1 MKGYW
6 ITCVRRVLKLS
17 CLDGNI
23 QLQIM
28 AHGLSK
34 EELDEQFEEFL
45 KESLSD
51 DSLGNSKKKSS
62 ILETLGQPRKRETK
76 KKDSV
81 PWWISEEDSDDGE
94 FQARFVK
101 VKKEKKI
108 LESHAEIVENSEQK
122 NPHSNSE
129 AVAPPKPSSSA
140 SRSKAL
146 SKFKMLEKFHKNKKE
161 SYFNEEEGSL
171 ASDSPDN
178 SEGNKFTVCYMML
191 KSENGLILKVL
202 PRQTRTKE
210 GMLGAKEKFVKIQNA
225 SQSMGEGYEN
235 MHVEKLQLQESNGVA
250 ASLSKDSLETND
262 SVLASGPNEGIVGV
276 GLDTLEEQEEKEIF
290 FAKLEQEASS
300 TIDYSR
306 LNKEM
311 DSNDSVVL
319 APFVRNEKNEKGEE
333 EPAHE
338 EKSGSYS
345 EDFEE
350 EADANTAFKTEESQ
364 VDQNIV
370 SGVALSPQEQ
380 EEASAG
386 MLAKVVLLDS
396 QDSTTEL
403 QKAIETSDVA
413 LGEHY
418 LCEEVSGTEINE
430 AGASYGQTTS
440 DIEALHQ
447 AYHHIDQSLQ
457 DTDEQKLQDSPVAV
471 SECLVQGVSQN
482 NDIYSKNMSTIE
494 SDLPT
499 VEELMKPIKGH
510 ACNIGSF
517 AAEPESAVKLI
528 GSTANDLVSHL
539 PFEEQQN
546 NTVWDT
552 NSFDKFNRK
561 ESIFLRIAVSDD
573 NFQRVTE
580 KEIQTSEI
588 EPNVL
593 EEKIVQESPLLQQE
607 SKTEQALQSSL
618 KNEKLESM
626 ATKTMVYKNIRS
638 PAPLHKKKSS
648 YGPHGVARSS
658 GYGKSTSLSKQSF
671 PADEKKTPK
680 ENFKKTGVKAK
691 SPADRLR
698 SKAFFATRIIKSAA
712 NEPTTKRS
720 INRVRSGQSVVNNLG
735 HQAVDYC
742 RQYQHDLSFSPIKS
756 CDRELY
762 LLKRVQDT
770 EEDLNKARDL
780 IQQLT
785 STVSQKEK
793 EIETKLVELKT
804 QHEKELSRLGQEN
817 YILQSKLRSMEE
829 LTKEKSWTHHTAT
842 VPVTEEKLAQ
852 IKKEIED
859 QEVIIQGYQQENE
872 RLYKKMK
879 ELQIENKKNEERM
892 FKENQCLMSE
902 LIALREKIEKTNIQ
916 SQILR
921 DSEGARSQSFTELI
935 SELCAARKEEAKL
948 QEEIRR
954 LKQDKQALEVDL
966 GQAKKERDLAKVQ
979 IASTSGEKSYE
990 FKVMEESYK
999 QEITNLKRRLQWY
1012 AENQDLLDKDAAR
1025 LKDARGEIEKLKL
1038 EVEKLRA
1045 EAGDQSAQ
1053 QKKRLRDRAADAK
1066 RIQDLERQ
1074 IKEME
1079 GILKRRYPNSLPA
1092 LIYAAAATEK
1102 TNDIS
1107 AKANTVD
1114 FLEKRIKKLET
1125 ELEGKDD
1132 EAKKSLRAME
1142 QQFQK
1147 IKIQYEQRLVEL
1159 EQLLAYKF
1167 MSEPSKLNGDKA
1179 YSTELEQE
1187 LQNLKTTH
1195 QITVKN
1201 LQTEIENLKS
1211 QNFQLKLR
1219 SKKDNKDLES
1229 TDSQM
1234 KQGNTKDRLLKLNE
1248 ELVIKNKEIQDLT
1261 KTVEKLQKERMVM
1274 LSDDNL
1280 RNKTDNKENS
1290 TETLRKNTSAA
1301 DKRNSSK
1308 REPFLS
1314 IFSDDKIYQ
1323 PQTFSDSNLSEV
1335 LQENAQLKE
1344 ELERLSLEM
1353 NQQRVKSQ
1361 AKLAYSENNIRR
1373 IQEDTAEY
1381 IASLK
1386 ASHQREVEKILCQ
1399 HAREHSTSKVAELN
1413 SRISTQEILI
1423 KHLQE
1428 QISEQQR
1435 HQEALLVSQ
1444 MREELLQ
1451 KEVTK
1456 LLEELREAKENQSP
1470 EMKHFLCLE
1479 KKIKHMET
1487 RHAEREQE
1495 IRKAAQ
1501 LTQHVTEARQT
1512 HEVEKWRRLAHR
1524 KNQELEKF
1532 RVELDSILDV
1542 LRELQKQGVVI
1553 PAPDS
1558 SGFSMT
1564 DSCWK
1569 T

>member
-1 MKGYW
+1 L
-6 ITCVRRVLKLS
+6 T
-17 CLDGNI
+17 
-23 QLQIM
+23 Q
-28 AHGLSK
+28 
-34 EELDEQFEEFL
+34 
-45 KESLSD
+45 SLSD

-62 ILETLGQPRKRETK
+62 ILETLGQPRKKETK

-81 PWWISEEDSDDGE
+81 PWWISEEDLDDGGMCG
-94 FQARFVK
+94 ANGSFVK
-101 VKKEKKI
+101 
-108 LESHAEIVENSEQK
+108 
-122 NPHSNSE
+122 
-129 AVAPPKPSSSA
+129 
-140 SRSKAL
+140 
-146 SKFKMLEKFHKNKKE
+146 M
-161 SYFNEEEGSL
+161 
-171 ASDSPDN
+171 
-178 SEGNKFTVCYMML
+178 
-191 KSENGLILKVL
+191 
-202 PRQTRTKE
+202 
-210 GMLGAKEKFVKIQNA
+210 QNT
-225 SQSMGEGYEN
+225 SQPMGETDEN
-235 MHVEKLQLQESNGVA
+235 MHVEKMQLQKSNGVA
-250 ASLSKDSLETND
+250 VSLSRDSLETND
-262 SVLASGPNEGIVGV
+262 SVLASGPNQNIMGA

-290 FAKLEQEASS
+290 FARLEREASS

-306 LNKEM
+306 LNKEL
-311 DSNDSVVL
+311 DSNDSVLL

-333 EPAHE
+333 ESTHE

-350 EADANTAFKTEESQ
+350 ETDANPAFKTEGSQ
-364 VDQNIV
+364 RIV
-370 SGVALSPQEQ
+370 FSLTFISLAL
-380 EEASAG
+380 
-386 MLAKVVLLDS
+386 VVLLDS

-413 LGEHY
+413 LGEHH
-418 LCEEVSGTEINE
+418 LPEEVSGIEMNE
-430 AGASYGQTTS
+430 AGTSYGQTTS

-447 AYHHIDQSLQ
+447 AYHHVDQSLG
-457 DTDEQKLQDSPVAV
+457 DTDEQKVHNSAMAV

-482 NDIYSKNMSTIE
+482 NDIYSKNMSTVE

-499 VEELMKPIKGH
+499 VEELMKPIKVH
-510 ACNIGSF
+510 SCNIRS
-517 AAEPESAVKLI
+517 ADVEPESPVKLV
-528 GSTANDLVSHL
+528 GSTANDLVSHS
-539 PFEEQQN
+539 PFKEHQEN
-546 NTVWDT
+546 MIWET
-552 NSFDKFNRK
+552 NLLEKFNRE
-561 ESIFLRIAVSDD
+561 ESIFLQPAVNDD

-580 KEIQTSEI
+580 KEIQTGEVQ
-588 EPNVL
+588 PDMPRQ
-593 EEKIVQESPLLQQE
+593 KIVQDSPLSQQS
-607 SKTEQALQSSL
+607 SKTKQVLRSCSL
-618 KNEKLESM
+618 KNERSESM
-626 ATKTMVYKNIRS
+626 TAKNIRS
-638 PAPLHKKKSS
+638 PTPLHKKKSS
-648 YGPHGVARSS
+648 YGPYGVVRSS
-658 GYGKSTSLSKQSF
+658 GYGKPTSLSKQSS
-671 PADEKKTPK
+671 PANEKKAPK
-680 ENFKKTGVKAK
+680 ETFKKTGMKAK
-691 SPADRLR
+691 SPADRAR
-698 SKAFFATRIIKSAA
+698 SKEALFATRIIRSAT
-712 NEPTTKRS
+712 NEPSSKGS
-720 INRVRSGQSVVNNLG
+720 INRVMSGQAVVNNLG

-762 LLKRVQDT
+762 LLKRVQVA
-770 EEDLNKARDL
+770 EEDLNTARDL

-793 EIETKLVELKT
+793 EIETKIAELKT
-804 QHEKELSRLGQEN
+804 QHEKELSQLGQEN
-817 YILQSKLRSMEE
+817 FVLQSKLRSMEE
-829 LTKEKSWTHHTAT
+829 LTQEKRWIHHTAT

-872 RLYKKMK
+872 RLYKQMK
-879 ELQIENKKNEERM
+879 ELQIQNKKNEERM

-902 LIALREKIEKTNIQ
+902 LIAVREKVEKTNNIQ
-916 SQILR
+916 SRIVQ
-921 DSEGARSQSFTELI
+921 DSEPVRNHSFTELI
-935 SELCAARKEEAKL
+935 SELRAAQKEETKL

-966 GQAKKERDLAKVQ
+966 GQAKKERDLAKIQ

-990 FKVMEESYK
+990 LKVMEESYK
-999 QEITNLKRRLQWY
+999 QEISHLKRRLQWY

-1025 LKDARGEIEKLKL
+1025 LKDAKEEIEKLKL

-1045 EAGDQSAQ
+1045 EAGDQCVQ

-1074 IKEME
+1074 IREME

-1092 LIYAAAATEK
+1092 LIYAAAAAEK
-1102 TNDIS
+1102 TNDLS
-1107 AKANTVD
+1107 AKTHTVD

-1147 IKIQYEQRLVEL
+1147 IKMQYEQRLVEL

-1167 MSEPSKLNGDKA
+1167 MSESPKLNGDKA
-1179 YSTELEQE
+1179 SSSTELEQE
-1187 LQNLKTTH
+1187 LQNLKKSH

-1211 QNFQLKLR
+1211 QNYQLKLR
-1219 SKKDNKDLES
+1219 SKKNNKDLES

-1248 ELVIKNKEIQDLT
+1248 ELVTKNREIQDLT

-1274 LSDDNL
+1274 LSDNNL
-1280 RNKTDNKENS
+1280 RNKMDNKENS
-1290 TETLRKNTSAA
+1290 TEILKKNTLAT
-1301 DKRNSSK
+1301 DKRNSSNS
-1308 REPFLS
+1308 EPFLS
-1314 IFSDDKIYQ
+1314 IFNNDKIYQ
-1323 PQTFSDSNLSEV
+1323 PQSFSDSNLSEV

-1361 AKLAYSENNIRR
+1361 ATLAYSENNIRR
-1373 IQEDTAEY
+1373 IQEDAAEY
-1381 IASLK
+1381 VASLK
-1386 ASHQREVEKILCQ
+1386 ASHQMEVEKILCQ
-1399 HAREHSTSKVAELN
+1399 HAKEHSTSKVAELN
-1413 SRISTQEILI
+1413 SRIATQEILI

-1428 QISEQQR
+1428 QIGEQQR

-1456 LLEELREAKENQSP
+1456 LLEELREAKESQSP
-1470 EMKHFLCLE
+1470 EMKHFLGLE
-1479 KKIKHMET
+1479 KKIRHIET
-1487 RHAEREQE
+1487 RHAVREQE
-1495 IRKAAQ
+1495 IQKATQ
-1501 LTQHVTEARQT
+1501 LTHHVTDARQAW
-1512 HEVEKWRRLAHR
+1512 EAEKWRRLAQR

-1553 PAPDS
+1553 PAPNS

>member
-1 MKGYW
+1 L
-6 ITCVRRVLKLS
+6 T
-17 CLDGNI
+17 
-23 QLQIM
+23 Q
-28 AHGLSK
+28 
-34 EELDEQFEEFL
+34 
-45 KESLSD
+45 SLSD

-81 PWWISEEDSDDGE
+81 PWWISEEDSDDGGILG
-94 FQARFVK
+94 ANGSFVK
-101 VKKEKKI
+101 
-108 LESHAEIVENSEQK
+108 
-122 NPHSNSE
+122 
-129 AVAPPKPSSSA
+129 
-140 SRSKAL
+140 
-146 SKFKMLEKFHKNKKE
+146 M
-161 SYFNEEEGSL
+161 
-171 ASDSPDN
+171 
-178 SEGNKFTVCYMML
+178 
-191 KSENGLILKVL
+191 
-202 PRQTRTKE
+202 
-210 GMLGAKEKFVKIQNA
+210 QNT
-225 SQSMGEGYEN
+225 SQPMGESEEN
-235 MHVEKLQLQESNGVA
+235 KHVEKMQLQKSNGVA
-250 ASLSKDSLETND
+250 VALSRDSLETND
-262 SVLASGPNEGIVGV
+262 SVLASGPNQSIVGV

-290 FAKLEQEASS
+290 FAKLEREASS

-306 LNKEM
+306 LNKEL
-311 DSNDSVVL
+311 DSNDSVLL
-319 APFVRNEKNEKGEE
+319 APFVRKEKNEKDEE
-333 EPAHE
+333 ESRRE

-350 EADANTAFKTEESQ
+350 ETDANPAFKTEGSQ
-364 VDQNIV
+364 ENRNII
-370 SGVALSPQEQ
+370 SGVDLI
-380 EEASAG
+380 
-386 MLAKVVLLDS
+386 VLLDS

-403 QKAIETSDVA
+403 QKAIETPDVA
-413 LGEHY
+413 L
-418 LCEEVSGTEINE
+418 CEQLLPEEASGIEINE
-430 AGASYGQTTS
+430 AGTSYGQTTS
-440 DIEALHQ
+440 DMEALHQ
-447 AYHHIDQSLQ
+447 AYRHLDQSLG
-457 DTDEQKLQDSPVAV
+457 DTNEQKLHDSAAMAL
-471 SECLVQGVSQN
+471 SECLVEGVSQN
-482 NDIYSKNMSTIE
+482 NDIYSKNVSTVE

-510 ACNIGSF
+510 SCNIRSVDGELKS
-517 AAEPESAVKLI
+517 PGKLVD
-528 GSTANDLVSHL
+528 STANDLISHS
-539 PFEEQQN
+539 PFKEHQN
-546 NTVWDT
+546 NTVWKT
-552 NSFDKFNRK
+552 NLFEKINK
-561 ESIFLRIAVSDD
+561 ESIYLQTAVNDD

-580 KEIQTSEI
+580 KEIQTSEVQPDI
-588 EPNVL
+588 L
-593 EEKIVQESPLLQQE
+593 REKIVQDPPLSQQG
-607 SKTEQALQSSL
+607 SKIKQALRSCSL
-618 KNEKLESM
+618 KNERPESV
-626 ATKTMVYKNIRS
+626 ATKPMLYKNIRS
-638 PAPLHKKKSS
+638 PAPLHKKKSTH
-648 YGPHGVARSS
+648 GPHGVVRSS
-658 GYGKSTSLSKQSF
+658 GYGKPTSLSKQSF
-671 PADEKKTPK
+671 PANEKKAPK
-680 ENFKKTGVKAK
+680 ETFKKTSVKAK
-691 SPADRLR
+691 SPADRAK
-698 SKAFFATRIIKSAA
+698 SKEALFATRVIRSAT
-712 NEPTTKRS
+712 NEPASKGN
-720 INRVRSGQSVVNNLG
+720 INRASSGQSVVNNLG

-762 LLKRVQDT
+762 LLKRVQVA
-770 EEDLNKARDL
+770 EEDLNTARDL

-793 EIETKLVELKT
+793 EIETKIVELKT

-817 YILQSKLRSMEE
+817 YVLQSKLRSMEE
-829 LTKEKSWTHHTAT
+829 LSQQKRWTHHTAT
-842 VPVTEEKLAQ
+842 IPVTEEKLAQ
-852 IKKEIED
+852 IQKEIED

-872 RLYKKMK
+872 RLYKQMK
-879 ELQIENKKNEERM
+879 ELQIQNKKNEEQM

-902 LIALREKIEKTNIQ
+902 LIAVREKIEKTNNIQ
-916 SQILR
+916 SRIVQ
-921 DSEGARSQSFTELI
+921 DAEPARNHNFTELI
-935 SELCAARKEEAKL
+935 SELRAAQKEETKL

-999 QEITNLKRRLQWY
+999 QEIAHLKRRLQWY

-1025 LKDARGEIEKLKL
+1025 LKDAREEIEKLKL
-1038 EVEKLRA
+1038 EVDKLRA
-1045 EAGDQSAQ
+1045 EAGDQCAQ

-1074 IKEME
+1074 IREME

-1092 LIYAAAATEK
+1092 LIYAAAAAEK
-1102 TNDIS
+1102 TSDLS
-1107 AKANTVD
+1107 AKTHTVD

-1147 IKIQYEQRLVEL
+1147 IKMQYEQRLVEL

-1167 MSEPSKLNGDKA
+1167 ISESPKLNGDKA
-1179 YSTELEQE
+1179 SSTELEQE
-1187 LQNLKTTH
+1187 LQNLKKTH

-1211 QNFQLKLR
+1211 QNSQLKLK
-1219 SKKDNKDLES
+1219 SKKNNKDLES

-1248 ELVIKNKEIQDLT
+1248 ELITKNREIQDLT

-1274 LSDDNL
+1274 LSDNNL
-1280 RNKTDNKENS
+1280 RNKVDNKENS
-1290 TETLRKNTSAA
+1290 TEILKKNTLAT
-1301 DKRNSSK
+1301 DKRNSSNS
-1308 REPFLS
+1308 EPFLS
-1314 IFSDDKIYQ
+1314 ILNDDKMYQ
-1323 PQTFSDSNLSEV
+1323 PHTFSDSNLLEV

-1361 AKLAYSENNIRR
+1361 ATLAYSENHIRR

-1399 HAREHSTSKVAELN
+1399 HAKEHSASKVAELN

-1456 LLEELREAKENQSP
+1456 LLEELREAKESQSP
-1470 EMKHFLCLE
+1470 EMKHFLGLE
-1479 KKIKHMET
+1479 KKIRHIET
-1487 RHAEREQE
+1487 RHAVREQE
-1495 IRKAAQ
+1495 IQKAAQ
-1501 LTQHVTEARQT
+1501 LTQHLADTRQT
-1512 HEVEKWRRLAHR
+1512 REVEKWRRLAQR
-1524 KNQELEKF
+1524 KNQELERF

-1553 PAPDS
+1553 PAPHS
-1558 SGFSMT
+1558 TGFSVA

>member
-1 MKGYW
+1 
-6 ITCVRRVLKLS
+6 
-17 CLDGNI
+17 
-23 QLQIM
+23 M
-28 AHGLSK
+28 AHRFSK

-51 DSLGNSKKKSS
+51 DSLGNSNKKSS
-62 ILETLGQPRKRETK
+62 ILETLGQPRKKETK

-81 PWWISEEDSDDGE
+81 PWWISEEDLDDGE
-94 FQARFVK
+94 MFGA
-101 VKKEKKI
+101 
-108 LESHAEIVENSEQK
+108 N
-122 NPHSNSE
+122 
-129 AVAPPKPSSSA
+129 
-140 SRSKAL
+140 
-146 SKFKMLEKFHKNKKE
+146 
-161 SYFNEEEGSL
+161 GS
-171 ASDSPDN
+171 
-178 SEGNKFTVCYMML
+178 
-191 KSENGLILKVL
+191 
-202 PRQTRTKE
+202 
-210 GMLGAKEKFVKIQNA
+210 FVKIQNT
-225 SQSMGEGYEN
+225 SQPMGENDEN
-235 MHVEKLQLQESNGVA
+235 MHVEKMQLQKSNGVA
-250 ASLSKDSLETND
+250 VSLSRDSLETND
-262 SVLASGPNEGIVGV
+262 SVLASGPNQSIMGV

-290 FAKLEQEASS
+290 FAKLEREASS

-306 LNKEM
+306 LNKEL
-311 DSNDSVVL
+311 DSNDSVII
-319 APFVRNEKNEKGEE
+319 APFVRNEETEKEE
-333 EPAHE
+333 ESAHE
-338 EKSGSYS
+338 EKYGSYS

-350 EADANTAFKTEESQ
+350 EAHTNPAFKTEGSQ
-364 VDQNIV
+364 VKQNV
-370 SGVALSPQEQ
+370 ASGVDLSPQEQ
-380 EEASAG
+380 EEGNTG

-396 QDSTTEL
+396 QDSTAEL
-403 QKAIETSDVA
+403 QKAVETSDVA
-413 LGEHY
+413 LGEHC
-418 LCEEVSGTEINE
+418 LPEEVSGIEMNE
-430 AGASYGQTTS
+430 AGTSYGQTTS

-447 AYHHIDQSLQ
+447 AYHHIDQSLG
-457 DTDEQKLQDSPVAV
+457 DTDEQKLHDSATAV
-471 SECLVQGVSQN
+471 SECLVQSASQN
-482 NDIYSKNMSTIE
+482 NNIYSKNLSTTE

-510 ACNIGSF
+510 SCNIRNSDV
-517 AAEPESAVKLI
+517 EPESPVKLV
-528 GSTANDLVSHL
+528 GSTANDLISHS
-539 PFEEQQN
+539 PFKEQQHN
-546 NTVWDT
+546 AVWET
-552 NSFDKFNRK
+552 NLLEKFNRQ
-561 ESIFLRIAVSDD
+561 ESVFLQTAMNDS

-580 KEIQTSEI
+580 KEIETSEVQ
-588 EPNVL
+588 PDVL
-593 EEKIVQESPLLQQE
+593 REKVVQDSLLSQG
-607 SKTEQALQSSL
+607 SKTKPALQSCSL
-618 KNEKLESM
+618 KNERSESM
-626 ATKTMVYKNIRS
+626 TTKPMLYQNIRS
-638 PAPLHKKKSS
+638 PASSHKKKSS
-648 YGPHGVARSS
+648 YVPHGVVRSS
-658 GYGKSTSLSKQSF
+658 GYGKPSPPSKQSF
-671 PADEKKTPK
+671 PGNEKKMPK
-680 ENFKKTGVKAK
+680 ETSKNTSVKAR
-691 SPADRLR
+691 SPADRTR
-698 SKAFFATRIIKSAA
+698 SKEALFATRIIRSAT
-712 NEPTTKRS
+712 NEPTLKGS
-720 INRVRSGQSVVNNLG
+720 INRVMPGQSVVNNLG

-742 RQYQHDLSFSPIKS
+742 RQYQHDLLFSPIKS

-762 LLKRVQDT
+762 LLKRVQVA
-770 EEDLNKARDL
+770 EEDLNTARDL

-793 EIETKLVELKT
+793 EIETKIGELKT

-817 YILQSKLRSMEE
+817 YVLQSKLRSMEE
-829 LTKEKSWTHHTAT
+829 LTQEKRWTHHTAT
-842 VPVTEEKLAQ
+842 IPVTEEKLAQ
-852 IKKEIED
+852 IQKEIED

-872 RLYKKMK
+872 KLYKQMK
-879 ELQIENKKNEERM
+879 ELQIQNKKNEEQM

-902 LIALREKIEKTNIQ
+902 LVVLREKIEKANTR
-916 SQILR
+916 SQIVQ
-921 DSEGARSQSFTELI
+921 DSEPARNQSFTELI
-935 SELCAARKEEAKL
+935 SELRAAQKEEAKL

-979 IASTSGEKSYE
+979 IASSSGEKTYE

-999 QEITNLKRRLQWY
+999 QEITHLKRRLQWY
-1012 AENQDLLDKDAAR
+1012 AENQDLLDKDAAH
-1025 LKDARGEIEKLKL
+1025 LKDAREEIEKLKL
-1038 EVEKLRA
+1038 EVEKLRT
-1045 EAGDQSAQ
+1045 EAGNQCVQ

-1074 IKEME
+1074 IREME

-1092 LIYAAAATEK
+1092 LIYAAAAAEK
-1102 TNDIS
+1102 TNDLS
-1107 AKANTVD
+1107 AKTNTVD
-1114 FLEKRIKKLET
+1114 FLERRIKKLET

-1159 EQLLAYKF
+1159 EQLLAYRF
-1167 MSEPSKLNGDKA
+1167 MSESSKLNGDKA
-1179 YSTELEQE
+1179 SSTELEQE

-1195 QITVKN
+1195 QITIKN

-1211 QNFQLKLR
+1211 QNSQLKLK

-1234 KQGNTKDRLLKLNE
+1234 KQGNAKDRLLKLNE
-1248 ELVIKNKEIQDLT
+1248 ELVTKNREIQDLT

-1274 LSDDNL
+1274 LSDDSL
-1280 RNKTDNKENS
+1280 RNKPDNKENS
-1290 TETLRKNTSAA
+1290 KEILKKSTPAT
-1301 DKRNSSK
+1301 DKRNSSNS
-1308 REPFLS
+1308 EPFLS
-1314 IFSDDKIYQ
+1314 IFNDDKIYQ
-1323 PQTFSDSNLSEV
+1323 PDTFSDFNLSEV

-1361 AKLAYSENNIRR
+1361 ATLAYSENNIRR

-1386 ASHQREVEKILCQ
+1386 ASHQRELENILCQ
-1399 HAREHSTSKVAELN
+1399 HAKEHSTSKVAELN

-1456 LLEELREAKENQSP
+1456 LLEELREAKEYQSP

-1479 KKIKHMET
+1479 KKIKHIET

-1495 IRKAAQ
+1495 IQKATQ
-1501 LTQHVTEARQT
+1501 LTQHITEARQT
-1512 HEVEKWRRLAHR
+1512 REAERWRRLAQW
-1524 KNQELEKF
+1524 KSQELEKF

-1553 PAPDS
+1553 PAPNC
-1558 SGFSMT
+1558 SGFSIT

>member
-1 MKGYW
+1 
-6 ITCVRRVLKLS
+6 
-17 CLDGNI
+17 
-23 QLQIM
+23 M
-28 AHGLSK
+28 AHRFSK

-51 DSLGNSKKKSS
+51 DSLGNSNKKSS
-62 ILETLGQPRKRETK
+62 ILETLGQPRKKTK

-81 PWWISEEDSDDGE
+81 PWWISEEDLDDD

-101 VKKEKKI
+101 LRKEKK
-108 LESHAEIVENSEQK
+108 LMENHAEIVENSEQK
-122 NPHSNSE
+122 SPHSDCQP
-129 AVAPPKPSSSA
+129 VVPPKPSSSA

-146 SKFKMLEKFHKNKKE
+146 SKFKMLEKFHKDKKDSSLNK
-161 SYFNEEEGSL
+161 EEGSL
-171 ASDSPDN
+171 TSDSPDN
-178 SEGNKFTVCYMML
+178 SEGT
-191 KSENGLILKVL
+191 
-202 PRQTRTKE
+202 
-210 GMLGAKEKFVKIQNA
+210 LGANGSFVKIQNT
-225 SQSMGEGYEN
+225 SQPMGENYEN
-235 MHVEKLQLQESNGVA
+235 MHVEKMQLQKSNGVA
-250 ASLSKDSLETND
+250 VSLSRDSLETND
-262 SVLASGPNEGIVGV
+262 SVLASGPNQSIVGV

-290 FAKLEQEASS
+290 FAKLEREASS

-306 LNKEM
+306 LNKEL
-311 DSNDSVVL
+311 DSNDSVIL
-319 APFVRNEKNEKGEE
+319 APFVRNEETEKGEE
-333 EPAHE
+333 ESAHE
-338 EKSGSYS
+338 EKPGSYS

-350 EADANTAFKTEESQ
+350 ETHANPAFKTEGSQ
-364 VDQNIV
+364 VNQNITSAV
-370 SGVALSPQEQ
+370 DLSPQEQ
-380 EEASAG
+380 EEGNTG

-403 QKAIETSDVA
+403 QKAVETSGVA

-418 LCEEVSGTEINE
+418 LPEEVSGIEMNE
-430 AGASYGQTTS
+430 AGTSYGQTTS

-447 AYHHIDQSLQ
+447 AYHHIDQSLG
-457 DTDEQKLQDSPVAV
+457 DTDEQKLHDSAVAD

-510 ACNIGSF
+510 SCNIRNF
-517 AAEPESAVKLI
+517 DVEPESPVKLV
-528 GSTANDLVSHL
+528 GSTANDLISHS
-539 PFEEQQN
+539 PFKEHQHN
-546 NTVWDT
+546 AVWET
-552 NSFDKFNRK
+552 NLLEKFNRQ
-561 ESIFLRIAVSDD
+561 ESVFLQTAMNDN

-580 KEIQTSEI
+580 KEIQTSEVQ
-588 EPNVL
+588 PDVL
-593 EEKIVQESPLLQQE
+593 REKVVQDSLLSQG
-607 SKTEQALQSSL
+607 SKTKQALQSCYL
-618 KNEKLESM
+618 KNERSESM
-626 ATKTMVYKNIRS
+626 TTKPMLYKHIRS
-638 PAPLHKKKSS
+638 PASSHKKKSS
-648 YGPHGVARSS
+648 YGPHGVVRSS
-658 GYGKSTSLSKQSF
+658 GYGKPSSPSKQSF
-671 PADEKKTPK
+671 PVNEKKMPK
-680 ENFKKTGVKAK
+680 ETSKKTSVKSK
-691 SPADRLR
+691 SPADRAR
-698 SKAFFATRIIKSAA
+698 SKEALFATRIIRSAT
-712 NEPTTKRS
+712 NESTLKGS
-720 INRVRSGQSVVNNLG
+720 INRVMPGQSVVNNLG

-742 RQYQHDLSFSPIKS
+742 RHDLSFSPIKT

-762 LLKRVQDT
+762 LLKRVQVA
-770 EEDLNKARDL
+770 EEDLNTARDL

-793 EIETKLVELKT
+793 EIETKIVELKT

-817 YILQSKLRSMEE
+817 YVLQSKLRSMEE
-829 LTKEKSWTHHTAT
+829 LTQEKRWTHHTAT
-842 VPVTEEKLAQ
+842 IPVTEEKLAQ
-852 IKKEIED
+852 IQKEIED

-872 RLYKKMK
+872 KLYKQMK
-879 ELQIENKKNEERM
+879 ELQIQNKKNEEQM

-902 LIALREKIEKTNIQ
+902 LIVLREKIEKTNTQ
-916 SQILR
+916 SQIVQ
-921 DSEGARSQSFTELI
+921 DSEPARNQSFTELI
-935 SELCAARKEEAKL
+935 SELRAAQKEEAKL
-948 QEEIRR
+948 QEEIRH

-966 GQAKKERDLAKVQ
+966 GQAKKERDLAKVE
-979 IASTSGEKSYE
+979 IASSSGEKSYE

-999 QEITNLKRRLQWY
+999 QEITHLKRRLQWY

-1025 LKDARGEIEKLKL
+1025 LKDAREEIEKLKL
-1038 EVEKLRA
+1038 EVEKLRT
-1045 EAGDQSAQ
+1045 EAGNQCVQ
-1053 QKKRLRDRAADAK
+1053 QKKRLQDRAADAK

-1074 IKEME
+1074 IREME

-1092 LIYAAAATEK
+1092 LIYAAAAEK
-1102 TNDIS
+1102 TNDLS
-1107 AKANTVD
+1107 AKTNTVD
-1114 FLEKRIKKLET
+1114 FLERRIKKLET

-1167 MSEPSKLNGDKA
+1167 MSESPKLNGDKA
-1179 YSTELEQE
+1179 SSTELEQE

-1195 QITVKN
+1195 QITIKN

-1211 QNFQLKLR
+1211 QNSQLKLK

-1229 TDSQM
+1229 TNSQM

-1248 ELVIKNKEIQDLT
+1248 ELVTKNKEIQDLT

-1274 LSDDNL
+1274 LSDNNL
-1280 RNKTDNKENS
+1280 RNKPDNKENS
-1290 TETLRKNTSAA
+1290 TEILKKNTSAT
-1301 DKRNSSK
+1301 DKRNSSNS
-1308 REPFLS
+1308 EPFLS
-1314 IFSDDKIYQ
+1314 IFNDDKIYH
-1323 PQTFSDSNLSEV
+1323 PHTFSDSNLSEV

-1361 AKLAYSENNIRR
+1361 ATLAYSENNIRK

-1399 HAREHSTSKVAELN
+1399 HAKEHSTSKVAELN

-1456 LLEELREAKENQSP
+1456 LLEELREAKECQSP

-1479 KKIKHMET
+1479 KKIKHIET

-1495 IRKAAQ
+1495 IQKATQ
-1501 LTQHVTEARQT
+1501 LTQHITEARQT
-1512 HEVEKWRRLAHR
+1512 REAERWRRLAQW
-1524 KNQELEKF
+1524 KTQELEKF

-1553 PAPDS
+1553 PAPNCNGIS
-1558 SGFSMT
+1558 IT

>member
-1 MKGYW
+1 
-6 ITCVRRVLKLS
+6 
-17 CLDGNI
+17 
-23 QLQIM
+23 M
-28 AHGLSK
+28 AHRFSK

-51 DSLGNSKKKSS
+51 DSLGNSNKKSS
-62 ILETLGQPRKRETK
+62 ILETLGQPRKKTK

-81 PWWISEEDSDDGE
+81 PWWISEEDLDDGD

-101 VKKEKKI
+101 LRKEKK
-108 LESHAEIVENSEQK
+108 LMENHAEIVENSEQK
-122 NPHSNSE
+122 SPHSDCQP
-129 AVAPPKPSSSA
+129 VVPPKPSSSA

-146 SKFKMLEKFHKNKKE
+146 SKFKMLEKFHKDKKDSSLNK
-161 SYFNEEEGSL
+161 EEGSL
-171 ASDSPDN
+171 TSDSPDN
-178 SEGNKFTVCYMML
+178 SEGT
-191 KSENGLILKVL
+191 
-202 PRQTRTKE
+202 
-210 GMLGAKEKFVKIQNA
+210 LGANGSFVKIQNT
-225 SQSMGEGYEN
+225 SQPMGENYEN
-235 MHVEKLQLQESNGVA
+235 MHVEKMQLQKSNGVA
-250 ASLSKDSLETND
+250 VSLSRDSLETND
-262 SVLASGPNEGIVGV
+262 SVLASGPNQSIVGV

-290 FAKLEQEASS
+290 FAKLEREASS

-306 LNKEM
+306 LNKEL
-311 DSNDSVVL
+311 DSNDSVIL
-319 APFVRNEKNEKGEE
+319 APFVRNEETEKGEE
-333 EPAHE
+333 ESAHE
-338 EKSGSYS
+338 EKPGSYS

-350 EADANTAFKTEESQ
+350 ETHANPAFKTEGSQ
-364 VDQNIV
+364 VNQNITSAV
-370 SGVALSPQEQ
+370 DLSPQEQ
-380 EEASAG
+380 EEGNTG

-403 QKAIETSDVA
+403 QKAVETSGVA

-418 LCEEVSGTEINE
+418 LPEEVSGIEMNE
-430 AGASYGQTTS
+430 A
-440 DIEALHQ
+440 
-447 AYHHIDQSLQ
+447 
-457 DTDEQKLQDSPVAV
+457 
-471 SECLVQGVSQN
+471 
-482 NDIYSKNMSTIE
+482 
-494 SDLPT
+494 DLPT

-510 ACNIGSF
+510 SCNIRNF
-517 AAEPESAVKLI
+517 DVEPESPVKLV
-528 GSTANDLVSHL
+528 GSTANDLISHS
-539 PFEEQQN
+539 PFKEHQHN
-546 NTVWDT
+546 AVWET
-552 NSFDKFNRK
+552 NLLEKFNRQ
-561 ESIFLRIAVSDD
+561 ESVFLQTAMNDN

-580 KEIQTSEI
+580 KEIQTSEVQ
-588 EPNVL
+588 PDVL
-593 EEKIVQESPLLQQE
+593 REKVVQDSLLSQG
-607 SKTEQALQSSL
+607 SKTKQALQSCYL
-618 KNEKLESM
+618 KNERSESM
-626 ATKTMVYKNIRS
+626 TTKPMLYKHIRS
-638 PAPLHKKKSS
+638 PASSHKKKSS
-648 YGPHGVARSS
+648 YGPHGVVRSS
-658 GYGKSTSLSKQSF
+658 GYGKPSSPSKQSF
-671 PADEKKTPK
+671 PVNEKKMPK
-680 ENFKKTGVKAK
+680 ETSKKTSVKSK
-691 SPADRLR
+691 SPADRAR
-698 SKAFFATRIIKSAA
+698 SKEALFATRIIRSAT
-712 NEPTTKRS
+712 NESTLKGS
-720 INRVRSGQSVVNNLG
+720 INRVMPGQSVVNNLG

-742 RQYQHDLSFSPIKS
+742 RHDLSFSPIKT

-762 LLKRVQDT
+762 LLKRVQVA
-770 EEDLNKARDL
+770 EEDLNTARDL

-793 EIETKLVELKT
+793 EIETKIVELKT

-817 YILQSKLRSMEE
+817 YVLQSKLRSMEE
-829 LTKEKSWTHHTAT
+829 LTQEKRWTHHTAT
-842 VPVTEEKLAQ
+842 IPVTEEKLAQ
-852 IKKEIED
+852 IQKEIED

-872 RLYKKMK
+872 KLYKQMK
-879 ELQIENKKNEERM
+879 ELQIQNKKNEEQM

-902 LIALREKIEKTNIQ
+902 LIVLREKIEKTNTQ
-916 SQILR
+916 SQIVQ
-921 DSEGARSQSFTELI
+921 DSEPARNQSFTELI
-935 SELCAARKEEAKL
+935 SELRAAQKEEAKL
-948 QEEIRR
+948 QEEIRH

-966 GQAKKERDLAKVQ
+966 GQAKKERDLAKVE
-979 IASTSGEKSYE
+979 IASSSGEKSYE

-999 QEITNLKRRLQWY
+999 QEITHLKRRLQWY

-1025 LKDARGEIEKLKL
+1025 LKDAREEIEKLKL
-1038 EVEKLRA
+1038 EVEKLRT
-1045 EAGDQSAQ
+1045 EAGNQCVQ
-1053 QKKRLRDRAADAK
+1053 QKKRLQDRAADAK

-1074 IKEME
+1074 IREME

-1092 LIYAAAATEK
+1092 LIYAAAAEK
-1102 TNDIS
+1102 TNDLS
-1107 AKANTVD
+1107 AKTNTVD
-1114 FLEKRIKKLET
+1114 FLERRIKKLET

-1167 MSEPSKLNGDKA
+1167 MSESPKLNGDKA
-1179 YSTELEQE
+1179 SSTELEQE

-1195 QITVKN
+1195 QITIKN

-1211 QNFQLKLR
+1211 QNSQLKLK

-1229 TDSQM
+1229 TNSQM

-1248 ELVIKNKEIQDLT
+1248 ELVTKNKEIQDLT

-1274 LSDDNL
+1274 LSDNNL
-1280 RNKTDNKENS
+1280 RNKPDNKENS
-1290 TETLRKNTSAA
+1290 TEILKKNTSAT
-1301 DKRNSSK
+1301 DKRNSSNS
-1308 REPFLS
+1308 EPFLS
-1314 IFSDDKIYQ
+1314 IFNDDKIYH
-1323 PQTFSDSNLSEV
+1323 PHTFSDSNLSEV

-1361 AKLAYSENNIRR
+1361 ATLAYSENNIRK

-1399 HAREHSTSKVAELN
+1399 HAKEHSTSKVAELN

-1456 LLEELREAKENQSP
+1456 LLEELREAKECQSP

-1479 KKIKHMET
+1479 KKIKHIET

-1495 IRKAAQ
+1495 IQKATQ
-1501 LTQHVTEARQT
+1501 LTQHITEARQT
-1512 HEVEKWRRLAHR
+1512 REAERWRRLAQW
-1524 KNQELEKF
+1524 KTQELEKF

-1553 PAPDS
+1553 PAPNCNGIS
-1558 SGFSMT
+1558 IT